1 MAELAEEN
9 ALQANMLVRIK
20 ALKTMG
26 IYGWQ
31 AALQA
36 VDDYRREQQLS
47 EQERQIFTRVEAVFN
62 HLDHEE
68 KETLFWIAEKLMP
81 EISVEME
88 RPFADFLPSE
98 RTALANALRRATNLR
113 NAFPQNLRNQ
123 EFHPKGA
130 RRW

>member
-1 MAELAEEN
+1 MLLTEKET
-9 ALQANMLVRIK
+9 LQADMLARIQ
-20 ALKTMG
+20 ALKKIG

-36 VDDYRREQQLS
+36 VDDYQREQQLS

-98 RTALANALRRATNLR
+98 RTALANALRRATLLR
-113 NAFPQNLRNQ
+113 NKFPQNLRSH

-130 RRW
+130 RKW